1 MGKDLS
7 DFGVCEGGVCEVNF
21 SKPVDPEWAEFDA
34 KVAARKAKLE
44 AARQAR
50 LEDMGLS
57 GQKEADLLPETFG
70 IKDLIALTP
79 YEEEAINSILSCVDP
94 DDIFGL
100 LEDLNSRDKI
110 TFIAGFVVG
119 KSI

>member
-7 DFGVCEGGVCEVNF
+7 DFGVCECEGGACEVNF
-21 SKPVDPEWAEFDA
+21 SRPVDPEWAEFDA
-34 KVAARKAKLE
+34 KVAARKAKLD
-44 AARQAR
+44 AVRQ
-50 LEDMGLS
+50 S
-57 GQKEADLLPETFG
+57 GESGCLPERLG

-100 LEDLNSRDKI
+100 LEDLNSRDRI

-119 KSI
+119 RSI

>member
-7 DFGVCEGGVCEVNF
+7 DFGIREGGACEISF
-21 SKPVDPEWAEFDA
+21 SRPVDPKWAEFDA
-34 KVAARKAKLE
+34 VVEARKAKLE
-44 AARQAR
+44 AARQ
-50 LEDMGLS
+50 S
-57 GQKEADLLPETFG
+57 GESGNRLPERLG

-79 YEEEAINSILSCVDP
+79 YEEEAINSILGCVDP

-100 LEDLNSRDKI
+100 LEDLNLRDRI

-119 KSI
+119 RSI

>member
-7 DFGVCEGGVCEVNF
+7 DFGICEGGACEVNF
-21 SKPVDPEWAEFDA
+21 TRPVDPKWAEFDA
-34 KVAARKAKLE
+34 TVEARKA
-44 AARQAR
+44 R
-50 LEDMGLS
+50 LE
-57 GQKEADLLPETFG
+57 EAMKATKSNRRLPERMG

-100 LEDLNSRDKI
+100 LDDANLRDRV

-119 KSI
+119 RSI

>member
-7 DFGVCEGGVCEVNF
+7 DFGVCEGGACEVNF
-21 SKPVDPEWAEFDA
+21 SRPVDPEWAEFDA
-34 KVAARKAKLE
+34 KVAERKAMLE
-44 AARQAR
+44 AVRQ
-50 LEDMGLS
+50 S
-57 GQKEADLLPETFG
+57 GGSGPHPERMG

-100 LEDLNSRDKI
+100 MEDLNSRDRI

-119 KSI
+119 RSI

>member
-1 MGKDLS
+1 MGKNLT
-7 DFGVCEGGVCEVNF
+7 DFGVCECEGGACEVNF
-21 SKPVDPEWAEFDA
+21 SRPVDPEWADFDA

-44 AARQAR
+44 EATNAT
-50 LEDMGLS
+50 GS
-57 GQKEADLLPETFG
+57 GRPLPERLG

-79 YEEEAINSILSCVDP
+79 YEEEAINSILSCIDP

-100 LEDLNSRDKI
+100 MEDLNSRDRI

-119 KSI
+119 RSI

>member
-7 DFGVCEGGVCEVNF
+7 DFVVCEGGVCEVNF

-44 AARQAR
+44 AARHS
-50 LEDMGLS
+50 S
-57 GQKEADLLPETFG
+57 GPSHPLPERMG

-79 YEEEAINSILSCVDP
+79 YEDEAINSILSCVDP

-100 LEDLNSRDKI
+100 LEDLNSRDRI

-119 KSI
+119 RSI

>member
-7 DFGVCEGGVCEVNF
+7 DFGVCECEGGACEVNF
-21 SKPVDPEWAEFDA
+21 SRPVDPEWAEFDA
-34 KVAARKAKLE
+34 AVAARKATLE
-44 AARQAR
+44 AARQ
-50 LEDMGLS
+50 S
-57 GQKEADLLPETFG
+57 GGSDHCLPERMG

-100 LEDLNSRDKI
+100 LDDANLRDRV

-119 KSI
+119 RSI

>member
-7 DFGVCEGGVCEVNF
+7 DFGVCECEGGACEVNF
-21 SKPVDPEWAEFDA
+21 SRPVDPEWEEFDA
-34 KVAARKAKLE
+34 KVAERKAKLD
-44 AARQAR
+44 AVRQ
-50 LEDMGLS
+50 S
-57 GQKEADLLPETFG
+57 GEFGGRLPERLG

-100 LEDLNSRDKI
+100 LEDLNSRDRI

-119 KSI
+119 RSI

>member
-7 DFGVCEGGVCEVNF
+7 DFGIREGGACEISF
-21 SKPVDPEWAEFDA
+21 SRPVDPKWAEFDA
-34 KVAARKAKLE
+34 KVAVRKAKLE
-44 AARQAR
+44 
-50 LEDMGLS
+50 
-57 GQKEADLLPETFG
+57 EATKATGSNRHLPERRG

-79 YEEEAINSILSCVDP
+79 YEEEAINSILGCVDP

-100 LEDLNSRDKI
+100 LEDLNLRDRV

-119 KSI
+119 RSI

>member
-1 MGKDLS
+1 MENDS
-7 DFGVCEGGVCEVNF
+7 
-21 SKPVDPEWAEFDA
+21 SEWAEFDA
-34 KVAARKAKLE
+34 KVAARKAKREE
-44 AARQAR
+44 ATKATGSNRR
-50 LEDMGLS
+50 
-57 GQKEADLLPETFG
+57 LPERMG

-100 LEDLNSRDKI
+100 LENLNLRDRV

-119 KSI
+119 RSI

>member
-7 DFGVCEGGVCEVNF
+7 DFGVCECEGGACEVNF
-21 SKPVDPEWAEFDA
+21 YRPVDPEWVEFDA
-34 KVAARKAKLE
+34 KVAERKAMLE
-44 AARQAR
+44 AVRQ
-50 LEDMGLS
+50 S
-57 GQKEADLLPETFG
+57 GGSGPLPERMG

-100 LEDLNSRDKI
+100 MEDLNSRDRI
-110 TFIAGFVVG
+110 TFMAGFVVG
-119 KSI
+119 RSI